1 MLKKYLTKS
10 PGQTKKLGQSLAK
23 TLLRNR
29 FRGKAIVLGVRGGL
43 GGGKTTFLQGFA
55 KGLGIGSRILSPTF
69 IIVRR
74 TGHFYHIDCYRI
86 QKPQELLSLGF
97 KEIVSVPQNVIVME
111 WADRVRKI
119 MPKSTIWI
127 DFKFISKNERKITI
141 NNY

>member
-29 FRGKAIVLGVRGGL
+29 FRGKAIVLGLRGGL

-86 QKPQELLSLGF
+86 QKPQELIHTKIIEWQCHLLLR
-97 KEIVSVPQNVIVME
+97 VQNFLV
-111 WADRVRKI
+111 W
-119 MPKSTIWI
+119 
-127 DFKFISKNERKITI
+127 KFQNLM
-141 NNY
+141 